1 VISLRMKQLRSAFD
15 KSPPLVENVKKE
27 WSYKSTTPIRLHGVH
42 INDVS
47 FLLLSLHVFRS
58 SLDFTNTRKGCAC
71 SDNGNHS
78 VKSRRVVAASGFEP
92 DAVTARA

>member
-1 VISLRMKQLRSAFD
+1 MRCVFD
-15 KSPPLVENVKKE
+15 KSPQLVEEVKKE

-42 INDVS
+42 INNVT
-47 FLLLSLHVFRS
+47 FLLVSLHVFRS

-71 SDNGNHS
+71 SDNGKHS

-92 DAVTARA
+92 GAVTATA